1 MAVTAEQVRTAL
13 LAEEPDYTKVAKKL
27 GTGALRH
34 LSAIVGS
41 ADPLLAAKATYLAG
55 MIGGPASGDVVAK
68 AARSGQ
74 APVRIAAAAAAR
86 KLADGGPAMAAAGRR
101 GVLTDSSSI
110 LLQLVD
116 DADPGVRKVALRS
129 APSTMSDALRERVT
143 ALRADDQ
150 TAGVAAPPA
159 RKARKRTRQAGQR
172 KKKATGTAR
181 KRKATRP
188 ATRGRKRPS

>member
-1 MAVTAEQVRTAL
+1 M
-13 LAEEPDYTKVAKKL
+13 
-27 GTGALRH
+27 RH

-41 ADPLLAAKATYLAG
+41 GDSLLASKATYLAG

-86 KLADGGPAMAAAGRR
+86 KLADAGPAMAAAGRR

-129 APSTMSDALRERVT
+129 VPSTMSDALRERVT

-150 TAGVAAPPA
+150 TAGVAASPA
-159 RKARKRTRQAGQR
+159 RKARKRTRQAGQS

-181 KRKATRP
+181 KRKATR
-188 ATRGRKRPS
+188 AVTRGRKRPS

>member
-1 MAVTAEQVRTAL
+1 MAVTAERVRTAL
-13 LAEEPDYTKVAKKL
+13 LAEEPDYAKIAKEL

-41 ADPLLAAKATYLAG
+41 GDALLAAKAAYLAG
-55 MIGGPASGDVVAK
+55 VIGGPSSGDVVAK
-68 AARSGQ
+68 AARSAQ

-86 KLADGGPAMAAAGRR
+86 KLAGAGPAKAVAGRR
-101 GVLTDSSSI
+101 GALADGDSI

-129 APSTMSDALRERVT
+129 VPSTMSDALRERVM

-150 TAGVAAPPA
+150 AAGVSAPA
-159 RKARKRTRQAGQR
+159 GRKARKGTAKAGKR

-181 KRKATRP
+181 GGKATRA
-188 ATRGRKRPS
+188 ATRGRSRRS

>member
-1 MAVTAEQVRTAL
+1 MAVKAEQVRMAL
-13 LAEEPDYTKVAKKL
+13 LAEEPDYAKVAKKL

-41 ADPLLAAKATYLAG
+41 EDPLLAAKATYLAG

-86 KLADGGPAMAAAGRR
+86 KLAAGPAMPATGRR

-129 APSTMSDALRERVT
+129 VPSTMSDALRERVT
-143 ALRADDQ
+143 ALRGDDQ
-150 TAGVAAPPA
+150 PAGVAPPPA

-188 ATRGRKRPS
+188 VRRGRKRPS